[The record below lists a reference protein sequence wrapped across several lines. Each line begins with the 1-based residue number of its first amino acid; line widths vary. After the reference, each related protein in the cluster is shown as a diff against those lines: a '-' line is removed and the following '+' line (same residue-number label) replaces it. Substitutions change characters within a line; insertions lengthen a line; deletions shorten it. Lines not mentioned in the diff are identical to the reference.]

1 MLWLCWTGCYDYL
14 FFFKAAIN
22 CSIVSLTKLIFHGL
36 SAAAFIIVVF
46 MFSHMTVLGC
56 SLNTLQAKVNLQKQ
70 SAMNRIYLSSDCF
83 KLIAKATLRFDA
95 RDGAAIGWG
104 GIYNFSIFSLIL
116 HHTLASVINYFNFV
130 LVGWGNLGCGFWRIL
145 YLF

>member
-1 MLWLCWTGCYDYL
+1 MGCYDYL

-56 SLNTLQAKVNLQKQ
+56 SLHTLQAKVNLQKQ

-95 RDGAAIGWG
+95 RDGAAIG
-104 GIYNFSIFSLIL
+104 
-116 HHTLASVINYFNFV
+116 
-130 LVGWGNLGCGFWRIL
+130 
-145 YLF
+145 